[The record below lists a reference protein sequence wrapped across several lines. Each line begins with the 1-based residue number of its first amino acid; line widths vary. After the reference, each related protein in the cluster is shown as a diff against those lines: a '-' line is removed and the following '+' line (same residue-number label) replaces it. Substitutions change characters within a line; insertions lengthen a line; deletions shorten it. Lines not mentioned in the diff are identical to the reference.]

1 MDYKQVE
8 GRSDL
13 FRDTDSGAIVN
24 TDRSAYL
31 AYKAKQQQRINE
43 MGRIDKLQNEIDEIK
58 SLLYKVIDKLKL
70 DKYI

>member
-31 AYKAKQQQRINE
+31 AYKSKQQQRLNE

-58 SLLYKVIDKLKL
+58 SLLYKVIDKL
-70 DKYI
+70 